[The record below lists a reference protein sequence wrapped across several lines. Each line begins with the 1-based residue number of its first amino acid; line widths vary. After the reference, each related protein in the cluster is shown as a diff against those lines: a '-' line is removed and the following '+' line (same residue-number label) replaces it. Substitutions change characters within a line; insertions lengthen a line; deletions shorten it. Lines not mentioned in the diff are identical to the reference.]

1 MGQGLDVIEVD
12 GVVRGGGR
20 EGGDH
25 GGRFVVAFGWKL
37 ESNFGE
43 LLLLIMS
50 VVVLLMLLLMLLLL
64 LMLMFDNVVRL
75 FGVAEV
81 SSDFPV
87 MVCRRLDDDVIA
99 ELENDEAG
107 RR

>member
-1 MGQGLDVIEVD
+1 MGQGLDVVEVD
-12 GVVRGGGR
+12 GVIGGGGR

-25 GGRFVVAFGWKL
+25 GRRFVVAFGWKL

-43 LLLLIMS
+43 LLWLVMT
-50 VVVLLMLLLMLLLL
+50 VVVLLMLLLLLL

-99 ELENDEAG
+99 ELEDDEAG

>member
-1 MGQGLDVIEVD
+1 MGQGLDVVEVD
-12 GVVRGGGR
+12 GVVRGRGR

-25 GGRFVVAFGWKL
+25 GRRFVVAFCGKL
-37 ESNFGE
+37 KTNFGE
-43 LLLLIMS
+43 LLLLVMS
-50 VVVLLMLLLMLLLL
+50 VVVLLLLLLL

-81 SSDFPV
+81 GSDFPV
-87 MVCRRLDDDVIA
+87 MVCRRLDDDVVA
-99 ELENDEAG
+99 ELEDDEAG

>member
-1 MGQGLDVIEVD
+1 MIEVD
-12 GVVRGGGR
+12 GVVRGRGR
-20 EGGDH
+20 EGGDD
-25 GGRFVVAFGWKL
+25 GRRFVIAFGWKL

-43 LLLLIMS
+43 LLLLVMT
-50 VVVLLMLLLMLLLL
+50 VVVLWMLLLLML
-64 LMLMFDNVVRL
+64 LMLMFDDVVRL

-81 SSDFPV
+81 GSDFPV
-87 MVCRRLDDDVIA
+87 MVGRRFDDDVIA